1 MPGDRLPQEHELI
14 DRLQVSKGTV
24 REALKIL
31 ETQGLIRTRTGPGG
45 GAFIS
50 QMSSETAYALMAV
63 HFFFQEIS
71 IEDIYALRISLEPML
86 AATISETI
94 TKEQIDQ
101 LREKMTYYAYPPA
114 SIEEEQS
121 QRQKELEFHELLAS
135 FCDNA
140 LLKFNCQLL
149 IKMLKELTVCK
160 KIYQS
165 SNPELRERGLSYQEQ
180 LISAFERK
188 SAEDAKNILQ
198 EHMQEARNLMLIQ
211 EAHIKK
217 GFLKT

>member
-14 DRLQVSKGTV
+14 DRLQVSKGTT
-24 REALKIL
+24 REALKIM

-45 GAFIS
+45 GAFVS
-50 QMSSETAYALMAV
+50 EMSSDTAYSLLAT

-71 IEDIYALRISLEPML
+71 IEDIYALRITLEPML
-86 AATISETI
+86 AAAVCVSI
-94 TKEQIDQ
+94 TDDQIDL

-121 QRQKELEFHELLAS
+121 QREKELEFHELLAD

-140 LLKFNCQLL
+140 LLKFNCRFL

-160 KIYQS
+160 KIYKK

-180 LISAFERK
+180 LLSAFERK
-188 SAEDAKNILQ
+188 SPEDAETILC
-198 EHMQEARNLMLIQ
+198 EHMKEARELMLAQ

-217 GFLKT
+217 GFLKA